1 MPNNKAVIPYSAY
14 ILHHN
19 YLLKYEKPA
28 NKMGTHTLISSD
40 DVRKCSFNLGK
51 KLIETKFYP
60 DIIYSILRGGI
71 FIGLPIHEFYT
82 HNGHK
87 AKYGVIHAKS
97 YTAPGRQS
105 KVKVKDYFPLLDT
118 VKRSDRILIADDIID
133 SGNTIEKIIS
143 DIESNTCLRY
153 KKKPCIKDQQIVI
166 VSHDIKEPKIMP
178 DLYCHQ
184 WPKDAWLI
192 YLSHELEG
200 LTKEE
205 IALYHG
211 I

>member
-1 MPNNKAVIPYSAY
+1 MGMPILIP
-14 ILHHN
+14 
-19 YLLKYEKPA
+19 
-28 NKMGTHTLISSD
+28 SD
-40 DVRKCSFNLGK
+40 DVRKCSFQLGK
-51 KLIETKFYP
+51 KLAEAEFCP

-71 FIGLPIHEFYT
+71 FIGLPIHELYT
-82 HNGHK
+82 QNGFK

-97 YTAPGRQS
+97 YTSPGRQS

-118 VKRSDRILIADDIID
+118 IQRSDRILIADDIID
-133 SGNTIEKIIS
+133 SGNTIEKIIT
-143 DIESNTCLRY
+143 DIESNTGIKY
-153 KKKPCIKDQQIVI
+153 KKRSCLKDQQIVI

-178 DLYCHQ
+178 DLYSHQ
-184 WPKDAWLI
+184 RPKDAWLI

-205 IALYHG
+205 IAFYHG